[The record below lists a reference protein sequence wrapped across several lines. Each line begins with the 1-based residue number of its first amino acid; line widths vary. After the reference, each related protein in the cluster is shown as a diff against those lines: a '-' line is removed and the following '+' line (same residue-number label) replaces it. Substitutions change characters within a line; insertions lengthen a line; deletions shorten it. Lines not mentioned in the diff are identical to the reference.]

1 MTLVFTSIAAF
12 FTVFFL
18 CVGKLNNDVQWPG
31 LARIFPRL
39 ARLFPFA
46 D

>member
-1 MTLVFTSIAAF
+1 MIFVFTAIAAF

-18 CVGKLNNDVQWPG
+18 LVGKMNNDVTLPG
-31 LARIFPRL
+31 LARVFPRL